1 MPTSTSSTLHATSV
15 FENEKSG
22 VETITTNLPADGR
35 MYDLMGREIREP
47 QRGTV
52 YIQDGRKKVKH

>member
-1 MPTSTSSTLHATSV
+1 MYTVKDKDGTLLYDYQKYNGIESNIV
-15 FENEKSG
+15 DNNS
-22 VETITTNLPADGR
+22 DGR

-52 YIQDGRKKVKH
+52 YIQDGRKKVQR